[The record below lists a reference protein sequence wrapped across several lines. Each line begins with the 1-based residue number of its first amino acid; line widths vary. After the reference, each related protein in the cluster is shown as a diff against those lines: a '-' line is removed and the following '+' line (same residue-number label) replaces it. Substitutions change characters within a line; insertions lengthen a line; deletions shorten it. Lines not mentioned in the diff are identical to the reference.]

1 MIYKQTFF
9 IHVDLKNKKTQNET
23 RDPFPHV
30 NSIRSEV
37 NAHAS
42 CALTTRKYTVIHREK
57 SRVGLFPG
65 LGYVL

>member
-1 MIYKQTFF
+1 M
-9 IHVDLKNKKTQNET
+9 
-23 RDPFPHV
+23 DPFPHV

-42 CALTTRKYTVIHREK
+42 CALTTQKYTVIHGEK
-57 SRVGLFPG
+57 SRVGLFPW